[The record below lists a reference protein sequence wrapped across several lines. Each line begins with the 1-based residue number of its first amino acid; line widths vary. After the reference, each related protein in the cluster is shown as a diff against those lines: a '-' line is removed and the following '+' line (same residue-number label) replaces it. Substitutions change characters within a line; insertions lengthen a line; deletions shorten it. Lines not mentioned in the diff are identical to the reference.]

1 MWEGEGLKV
10 EVKDKDT
17 EVEIS
22 EQEGDHPGLRRE
34 VAEWETS
41 RIETEVLDDL
51 HTQITTLC
59 HCWKWAVRTNL
70 TRS

>member
-51 HTQITTLC
+51 HT
-59 HCWKWAVRTNL
+59 
-70 TRS
+70 